1 MVSIYFDQKKKIL
14 KENNQYVASQEH
26 GYKWPQRKCSI
37 SGFMKFILLQDK
49 IQIHWWELR
58 LDSIQQSRK
67 SLRFHLM
74 NALASSCYNLV
85 VC

>member
-1 MVSIYFDQKKKIL
+1 
-14 KENNQYVASQEH
+14 
-26 GYKWPQRKCSI
+26 
-37 SGFMKFILLQDK
+37 MKFILLQDK